1 MPRLECQ
8 WCGAAYDACADSVKL
23 GSWRASACCSEHYQA
38 KIIALDLHAG
48 NITVDEARQ
57 MFDALGVDPATAT
70 AVIGLDRCVAPL
82 LKQNNDKLTPQA
94 VSRKEKKRRR

>member
-1 MPRLECQ
+1 MPKLECQ

-48 NITVDEARQ
+48 NITVDE
-57 MFDALGVDPATAT
+57 
-70 AVIGLDRCVAPL
+70 CVAPL
-82 LKQNNDKLTPQA
+82 LKQTNDKLTPQA